1 MSDSKQF
8 KNSQEAAF
16 RRIVRGKIKNG
27 PFTKSERD
35 VALAFFNHWFF
46 HRTSSKKVIHP
57 GREKLSKKS
66 GVSISTVKRTLEML
80 REHKAII
87 AVGYLHGL
95 YGKATEYVVDIDA
108 LFYLCDMP
116 KSEVRVNGGSNC
128 TGQGRSKMNHRS
140 CDVVPFPSQKIKSNG
155 GGK

>member
-16 RRIVRGKIKNG
+16 RRIVRNKIKSG

-46 HRTSSKKVIHP
+46 HRTSAKKVVHP
-57 GREKLSKKS
+57 GRKKLARKAN
-66 GVSISTVKRTLEML
+66 VTPRTVTNAL
-80 REHKAII
+80 RLLRFHKAII
-87 AVGYLHGL
+87 AVDHLAGLHGN
-95 YGKATEYVVDIDA
+95 ATEYVVDVDA
-108 LFYLCDMP
+108 LFYLCDFE
-116 KSEVRVNGGSNC
+116 KSDPRVNGWKKVPSDGMEKIS
-128 TGQGRSKMNHRS
+128 TRS